1 MKNNHKGFSTVEL
14 LFILI
19 VAGLVGSLGWYV
31 WNNRAKKES
40 STQNTA
46 SSTKKTE
53 SKKSTIT
60 DGPGTDW
67 QTYTNHT
74 LGFSVQVPKTISSY
88 NGGQCTR
95 QTEIYNNAGVKVS
108 SQPSYRSATG
118 VVPATVVEDGDNV
131 YITESYSYQLTG
143 ETKDSAGYSYF
154 SGCEKVDSSP
164 TLLRQYATNDKSK
177 YPVLALSA
185 VPITVV
191 KAKNQD
197 EILKQVHKILN
208 DTSLKIAS
216 MTKDSNGDWQ
226 NINFD
231 CSPEEGC
238 MSLNYKFYLRYYQ
251 DKKKVVCIKLGQ
263 AAKLMDAADNIY
275 DSKVV
280 DSFKLL

>member
-1 MKNNHKGFSTVEL
+1 MKNKHKGFSTVEL

-19 VAGLVGSLGWYV
+19 VVGLIGSLGWYV

-40 STQNTA
+40 LTQNTA
-46 SSTKKTE
+46 NSTNKTE
-53 SKKSTIT
+53 SKKNTIT

-67 QTYTNHT
+67 QTYTNNT
-74 LGFSVQVPKTISSY
+74 LKFSVQVPKTISSG
-88 NGGQCTR
+88 NGAQCTK
-95 QTEIYNNAGVKVS
+95 ESWVYDNYGNKVAGQS
-108 SQPSYRSATG
+108 SYRLATG
-118 VVPATVVEDGDNV
+118 VVPVTVVEDGDNI

-143 ETKDSAGYSYF
+143 ETRDSTGHSYF
-154 SGCEKVDSSP
+154 SGCEKIDSTPS
-164 TLLRQYATNDKSK
+164 LLRQYATNDKSK

-185 VPITVV
+185 IPITVV
-191 KAKNQD
+191 KAKNQG

-238 MSLNYKFYLRYYQ
+238 MRLNYKFYLRYYT

-263 AAKLMDAADNIY
+263 AAILTDAADNIY